1 MFGKKTNNMK
11 RLIFIILLSAG
22 TCFSQKLPDLS
33 DSIVIYK
40 YPNSSHYQLVK
51 SNDSLETF
59 YYPDSTKKATGKY
72 VKAKRNGNWSTF
84 YENGTMQT
92 FGYITDS
99 SFYGKWQFYY
109 ENGIRKAKG
118 KFKYAPDD
126 IDSSLLV
133 LKMSG
138 QWKFW
143 DKSGNLLVKT
153 SYSPYR
159 IQAESL
165 YGKYKERYDSGKL
178 KLTGEYHKGS
188 KIGTWKYFYENGQI
202 RSIKYYQYKADSNSK
217 DYPVGIWSFFSKE
230 GNLTKKEI
238 YKNGQL
244 VDTIIS
250 N

>member
-1 MFGKKTNNMK
+1 MNRHSFTRIHLSEHGFNIPKNIRNSFNPRKSIQQLTAHDPNGSRCCQN
-11 RLIFIILLSAG
+11 LLLA
-22 TCFSQKLPDLS
+22 
-33 DSIVIYK
+33 IVIIQLILIIGICVTSQLFPNVICK
-40 YPNSSHYQLVK
+40 VFMNCQVGSNSSTNQEFNEHFRSSIIPSFVTPINASIK
-51 SNDSLETF
+51 SNC
-59 YYPDSTKKATGKY
+59 A
-72 VKAKRNGNWSTF
+72 N
-84 YENGTMQT
+84 
-92 FGYITDS
+92 
-99 SFYGKWQFYY
+99 
-109 ENGIRKAKG
+109 KG

-217 DYPVGIWSFFSKE
+217 DYPIGVWSFFSTE
-230 GNLTKKEI
+230 GNLTKKEM
-238 YKNGQL
+238 
-244 VDTIIS
+244 
-250 N
+250 